1 MQQHGWIQIVILTEV
16 SQTKKIKYYVLSL
29 TCGILKKNSTNE
41 FIYKTEIESQIKK
54 QTYGY
59 QEEGRE
65 EIN

>member
-1 MQQHGWIQIVILTEV
+1 MI
-16 SQTKKIKYYVLSL
+16 SL

-65 EIN
+65 EINQVIGIDIHTIIFKTDDYK

>member
-1 MQQHGWIQIVILTEV
+1 MI
-16 SQTKKIKYYVLSL
+16 SL